1 MNEDQTQGT
10 EELEATT
17 DFEQEQSPEVMSDEE
32 EIGNLSVSE
41 DAEHEGVTDTSIEDL
56 EIKLIAEEDKYV
68 RLVAE
73 FTNYRRRV
81 QQEISAARQRGQ
93 ADLLRGFLEVLD
105 DLERVSET
113 DVNSTSV
120 KTLVEGIGLVERKYQ
135 QELELAGVESIDP
148 LGEVFNPQF
157 MEGMA
162 TVSTEN
168 SEEEGKVSEVFQKGY
183 RLEDKLLRVARVS
196 VFKVDS
202 P

>member
-1 MNEDQTQGT
+1 MNEEQTPGM

-17 DFEQEQSPEVMSDEE
+17 DLEQEQSPEAMSDEE
-32 EIGNLSVSE
+32 EIGNLSVSQ
-41 DAEHEGVTDTSIEDL
+41 DAEHGGVADTSIEDL
-56 EIKLIAEEDKYV
+56 EIKLITEKDKYV

-113 DVNSTSV
+113 DVKSTSV
-120 KTLVEGIGLVERKYQ
+120 KTLIEGIGLVERKYQ
-135 QELELAGVESIDP
+135 QELELAGVEGIDP
-148 LGEVFNPQF
+148 LGEVFDPQF
-157 MEGMA
+157 MEAMA
-162 TVSTEN
+162 TVPTEI

-196 VFKVDS
+196 VFKVG
-202 P
+202 

>member
-1 MNEDQTQGT
+1 MNEEQAPGMD
-10 EELEATT
+10 ELEATT
-17 DFEQEQSPEVMSDEE
+17 DLEQEQSPEAMSDEE
-32 EIGNLSVSE
+32 EIGNLSVSQ
-41 DAEHEGVTDTSIEDL
+41 DAEHGGVAETSIEDL
-56 EIKLIAEEDKYV
+56 EIKLITEKDKYV

-120 KTLVEGIGLVERKYQ
+120 KSLVEGIGLVERKYQ
-135 QELELAGVESIDP
+135 QELDLAGVEGIDP
-148 LGEVFNPQF
+148 LGEVFDPQF
-157 MEGMA
+157 MEAMA
-162 TVSTEN
+162 TVSTEI

>member
-1 MNEDQTQGT
+1 MNEDQTHGT

-32 EIGNLSVSE
+32 EIGNLRVSE
-41 DAEHEGVTDTSIEDL
+41 DAEHEGSTDTSIEDL
-56 EIKLIAEEDKYV
+56 EIKLTAEEDKYV

-113 DVNSTSV
+113 DVNSISV
-120 KTLVEGIGLVERKYQ
+120 KSLVEGIGLVERKYQ

>member
-1 MNEDQTQGT
+1 MNEEQTPGM

-17 DFEQEQSPEVMSDEE
+17 DLEQEQSPEAMSDEE
-32 EIGNLSVSE
+32 EIGNLSVSQ
-41 DAEHEGVTDTSIEDL
+41 DAEHGGVADTSIEDL
-56 EIKLIAEEDKYV
+56 EIKLITEKDKYV

-113 DVNSTSV
+113 DVKSASV
-120 KTLVEGIGLVERKYQ
+120 KTLIEGIGLVERKYQ
-135 QELELAGVESIDP
+135 QELELAGVEGIDP
-148 LGEVFNPQF
+148 LGEVFDPQF
-157 MEGMA
+157 MEAMA
-162 TVSTEN
+162 TVSTEI
-168 SEEEGKVSEVFQKGY
+168 SEEEGKVSEVLQKGY

-196 VFKVDS
+196 VFKVG
-202 P
+202 

>member
-1 MNEDQTQGT
+1 MNEEQTPGM

-17 DFEQEQSPEVMSDEE
+17 DLEQEQSPEAMSDEE
-32 EIGNLSVSE
+32 EIGNLSVSQ
-41 DAEHEGVTDTSIEDL
+41 DAEHGGVADTSIEDL
-56 EIKLIAEEDKYV
+56 EIKLITEKDKYV

-113 DVNSTSV
+113 DVKSASV
-120 KTLVEGIGLVERKYQ
+120 KTLIEGIGLVERKYQ
-135 QELELAGVESIDP
+135 QELELAGVEGIDP
-148 LGEVFNPQF
+148 LGEVFDPQF
-157 MEGMA
+157 MEAMA
-162 TVSTEN
+162 TVSTEI

-196 VFKVDS
+196 VFKVG
-202 P
+202 

>member
-1 MNEDQTQGT
+1 MNEEQTPGM

-17 DFEQEQSPEVMSDEE
+17 DLEQEQSPEAMSDEE
-32 EIGNLSVSE
+32 EIGNLSVSQ
-41 DAEHEGVTDTSIEDL
+41 DAEHGGVADTSIEDL
-56 EIKLIAEEDKYV
+56 EIKLITEKDKYV

-113 DVNSTSV
+113 DVKSTSV
-120 KTLVEGIGLVERKYQ
+120 KTLIEGIGLVERKYQ
-135 QELELAGVESIDP
+135 QELELAGVEGIDP
-148 LGEVFNPQF
+148 LGEVFDPQF
-157 MEGMA
+157 MEAMA
-162 TVSTEN
+162 TVSTEI

-196 VFKVDS
+196 VFKVG
-202 P
+202 

>member
-1 MNEDQTQGT
+1 MNEEQTPGM

-17 DFEQEQSPEVMSDEE
+17 DLEQEQSPEAMSDEE
-32 EIGNLSVSE
+32 EIGNLSVSQ
-41 DAEHEGVTDTSIEDL
+41 DAEHGGVADTSIEDL
-56 EIKLIAEEDKYV
+56 EIKLITEKDKYV

-113 DVNSTSV
+113 DVKSASV
-120 KTLVEGIGLVERKYQ
+120 KTLIEGIGLVERKYQ
-135 QELELAGVESIDP
+135 QELELAGVEGIDP
-148 LGEVFNPQF
+148 LGEVFDPQF
-157 MEGMA
+157 MEAMA
-162 TVSTEN
+162 TVPTEI

-196 VFKVDS
+196 VFKVG
-202 P
+202 

>member
-1 MNEDQTQGT
+1 MD
-10 EELEATT
+10 ELEATT
-17 DFEQEQSPEVMSDEE
+17 DLEQEQSPEAMSDEE
-32 EIGNLSVSE
+32 EIGNLSVSQ
-41 DAEHEGVTDTSIEDL
+41 DAEHGGVAETSIEDL
-56 EIKLIAEEDKYV
+56 EIKLITEKDKYV

-113 DVNSTSV
+113 DVKSTSV
-120 KTLVEGIGLVERKYQ
+120 KTLIEGIGLVERKYQ
-135 QELELAGVESIDP
+135 QELDLAGVEGIDP
-148 LGEVFNPQF
+148 LGEVFDPQF
-157 MEGMA
+157 MEAMA
-162 TVSTEN
+162 TVSTEI

-196 VFKVDS
+196 VFKVG
-202 P
+202 

>member
-1 MNEDQTQGT
+1 MNEDQTPGM
-10 EELEATT
+10 EELETTT
-17 DFEQEQSPEVMSDEE
+17 DLEQEQSLEAISDEV
-32 EIGNLSVSE
+32 EIGNLSVSQ
-41 DAEHEGVTDTSIEDL
+41 DAEHGGVADTSIEDL
-56 EIKLIAEEDKYV
+56 EIKLITEKDKYV

-81 QQEISAARQRGQ
+81 QQEISAARRRGQ
-93 ADLLRGFLEVLD
+93 ADLICGFLEVLD

-135 QELELAGVESIDP
+135 QELELAGVEGIDP
-148 LGEVFNPQF
+148 LGEVFDPQF

-162 TVSTEN
+162 TVSTES

>member
-1 MNEDQTQGT
+1 MNEEQTPGM

-17 DFEQEQSPEVMSDEE
+17 DLEQEQSPEAMSDEE
-32 EIGNLSVSE
+32 EIGNLSVSQ
-41 DAEHEGVTDTSIEDL
+41 DAEHGGVADTSIEDL
-56 EIKLIAEEDKYV
+56 EIKLITEKDKYV

-81 QQEISAARQRGQ
+81 QKEISAARQRGQ

-113 DVNSTSV
+113 DVKSASV
-120 KTLVEGIGLVERKYQ
+120 KTLIEGIGLVERKYQ

>member
-1 MNEDQTQGT
+1 MNEEQTPGM

-17 DFEQEQSPEVMSDEE
+17 DLEQEQSPEAMSDEE
-32 EIGNLSVSE
+32 EIGNLSVSQ
-41 DAEHEGVTDTSIEDL
+41 DAEHGGVAETSIEDL
-56 EIKLIAEEDKYV
+56 EIKLITEKDKYV

-81 QQEISAARQRGQ
+81 QEEMSAARQRGQ

-113 DVNSTSV
+113 DVKSTSV
-120 KTLVEGIGLVERKYQ
+120 KTLIEGIGLVERKYQ
-135 QELELAGVESIDP
+135 QELELAGVEGIDP
-148 LGEVFNPQF
+148 LGEVFDPQF
-157 MEGMA
+157 MEAMA
-162 TVSTEN
+162 TVSTEI

-196 VFKVDS
+196 VFKVG
-202 P
+202 

>member
-1 MNEDQTQGT
+1 MNEEQTPGM

-17 DFEQEQSPEVMSDEE
+17 DLEQEQSPEAMADGE
-32 EIGNLSVSE
+32 EIGNLSVSQ
-41 DAEHEGVTDTSIEDL
+41 DAEHGGVAGTSIEDL
-56 EIKLIAEEDKYV
+56 EIKLITEKDKYV

-113 DVNSTSV
+113 DVKSTSV
-120 KTLVEGIGLVERKYQ
+120 KTLIEGIGLVERKYQ
-135 QELELAGVESIDP
+135 QELELAGVEGIDP
-148 LGEVFNPQF
+148 LGEVFDPQF
-157 MEGMA
+157 MEAMA
-162 TVSTEN
+162 TVPTEI

-196 VFKVDS
+196 VFKVG
-202 P
+202 

>member
-1 MNEDQTQGT
+1 MNEEQTPGM
-10 EELEATT
+10 EELETTT
-17 DFEQEQSPEVMSDEE
+17 DLGQEQSPETMSDEE
-32 EIGNLSVSE
+32 EIDNLSLSQ
-41 DAEHEGVTDTSIEDL
+41 DAEHGGVADTSIEDL
-56 EIKLIAEEDKYV
+56 EIKLIAEKDKYV

-81 QQEISAARQRGQ
+81 QQEISAARQGGQ

-113 DVNSTSV
+113 DVKSTSV

-135 QELELAGVESIDP
+135 QELELAGVEGIDP
-148 LGEVFNPQF
+148 VGEVFDPQF
-157 MEGMA
+157 MEAMA
-162 TVSTEN
+162 TVSTEI

-196 VFKVDS
+196 VFKVG
-202 P
+202 

>member
-1 MNEDQTQGT
+1 MNEEQTPGM

-17 DFEQEQSPEVMSDEE
+17 DQSPEAMSDEE
-32 EIGNLSVSE
+32 EIGNLSVSQ
-41 DAEHEGVTDTSIEDL
+41 DAEHGGVADTSIEDL
-56 EIKLIAEEDKYV
+56 EIKLITEKDKYV

-113 DVNSTSV
+113 DVKSTSV
-120 KTLVEGIGLVERKYQ
+120 KTLIEGIGLVERKYQ
-135 QELELAGVESIDP
+135 QELELAGVEGIDP
-148 LGEVFNPQF
+148 LGEVFDPQF
-157 MEGMA
+157 MEAMA
-162 TVSTEN
+162 TVSTEI

-196 VFKVDS
+196 VFKVG
-202 P
+202 

>member
-1 MNEDQTQGT
+1 MNEDQTHGT

-32 EIGNLSVSE
+32 EIDNLSVSE

-105 DLERVSET
+105 ALERVSET

-135 QELELAGVESIDP
+135 QELERAGVESIDP

-196 VFKVDS
+196 VLKVDS

>member
-1 MNEDQTQGT
+1 M
-10 EELEATT
+10 
-17 DFEQEQSPEVMSDEE
+17 
-32 EIGNLSVSE
+32 
-41 DAEHEGVTDTSIEDL
+41 
-56 EIKLIAEEDKYV
+56 
-68 RLVAE
+68 
-73 FTNYRRRV
+73 
-81 QQEISAARQRGQ
+81 
-93 ADLLRGFLEVLD
+93 
-105 DLERVSET
+105 
-113 DVNSTSV
+113 
-120 KTLVEGIGLVERKYQ
+120 ERKYQ
-135 QELELAGVESIDP
+135 QELELAGVECIDP

>member
-1 MNEDQTQGT
+1 MNEDQTHGT

-32 EIGNLSVSE
+32 EIGSLRVSE
-41 DAEHEGVTDTSIEDL
+41 DAEHEGSTDTSIEDL
-56 EIKLIAEEDKYV
+56 EIKLTAEEDKYV

-105 DLERVSET
+105 DLERVSQT

>member
-1 MNEDQTQGT
+1 MNEEQTPGM

-17 DFEQEQSPEVMSDEE
+17 DLEQEQSPEAMSDEE
-32 EIGNLSVSE
+32 EIGNLSVSQ
-41 DAEHEGVTDTSIEDL
+41 DAEHGGVAETSIEDL
-56 EIKLIAEEDKYV
+56 EIKLITEKDKYV

-81 QQEISAARQRGQ
+81 QEEISAARQRGQ

-113 DVNSTSV
+113 DVKSASV
-120 KTLVEGIGLVERKYQ
+120 KTLIEGIGLVERKYQ
-135 QELELAGVESIDP
+135 QELELAGVEGIDP
-148 LGEVFNPQF
+148 LGEVFDPQF
-157 MEGMA
+157 MEAMA
-162 TVSTEN
+162 TVSTEI

-196 VFKVDS
+196 VFKVG
-202 P
+202 

>member
-1 MNEDQTQGT
+1 MNEEQTPGM
-10 EELEATT
+10 EELETTT
-17 DFEQEQSPEVMSDEE
+17 DLGQEQSPETMSDEE
-32 EIGNLSVSE
+32 EIDNLSLNQ
-41 DAEHEGVTDTSIEDL
+41 DAEHGGVADTSIEDL
-56 EIKLIAEEDKYV
+56 EIKLIAEKDKYV

-81 QQEISAARQRGQ
+81 QQEISAARQGGQ

-113 DVNSTSV
+113 DVKSTSV

-135 QELELAGVESIDP
+135 QELELAGVEGIDP
-148 LGEVFNPQF
+148 VGEVFDPQF
-157 MEGMA
+157 MEAMA
-162 TVSTEN
+162 TVSTEI

-196 VFKVDS
+196 VFKVG
-202 P
+202 

>member
-1 MNEDQTQGT
+1 MNEDQTHGR

-17 DFEQEQSPEVMSDEE
+17 DFEQEQSTEVMSDEE

-56 EIKLIAEEDKYV
+56 EIKLITEKDKYV

>member
-1 MNEDQTQGT
+1 MNEEQAPGMD
-10 EELEATT
+10 ELEATT
-17 DFEQEQSPEVMSDEE
+17 DLEQEQSPEAMSDEE
-32 EIGNLSVSE
+32 EIGNLSVSQ
-41 DAEHEGVTDTSIEDL
+41 DAEHGGVAETSIEDL
-56 EIKLIAEEDKYV
+56 EIKLITEKDKYV

-113 DVNSTSV
+113 DVKSTSV
-120 KTLVEGIGLVERKYQ
+120 KTLIEGIGLVERKYQ
-135 QELELAGVESIDP
+135 QELDLAGVEGIDP
-148 LGEVFNPQF
+148 LGEVFDPQF
-157 MEGMA
+157 MEAMA
-162 TVSTEN
+162 TVSTEI

-196 VFKVDS
+196 VFKVG
-202 P
+202 

>member
-1 MNEDQTQGT
+1 MNEDQTHGT

-17 DFEQEQSPEVMSDEE
+17 DFEQEQSTEVMSDEE

-56 EIKLIAEEDKYV
+56 EIKLISEEDKYV

-135 QELELAGVESIDP
+135 QEVELAGVESIDP

>member
-1 MNEDQTQGT
+1 MNEDQTHGT

-32 EIGNLSVSE
+32 EIGNLRVSE
-41 DAEHEGVTDTSIEDL
+41 DAEHEGSTDTSIEDL
-56 EIKLIAEEDKYV
+56 EIKLTAEEDKYV

-120 KTLVEGIGLVERKYQ
+120 KSLVEGIGLVERKYQ

>member
-1 MNEDQTQGT
+1 MNEDQTHGI

-32 EIGNLSVSE
+32 EIGNLRVSE
-41 DAEHEGVTDTSIEDL
+41 DAEHEGSTDTSIEDL
-56 EIKLIAEEDKYV
+56 EIKLTAEEDKYV

-120 KTLVEGIGLVERKYQ
+120 KSLVEGIGLVERKYQ